1 MATRLDHFIVEPIT
15 SNSLLFWDGRN
26 DICNVGQFLNIKL
39 QTVDEQSAVYQCVY
53 KKSFPINATGSHE
66 VLYYLVNIVE
76 YDALFGV
83 GRGGGGGGGEG
94 TPTNITYLTSITQSG
109 NAFLFNFQTSR
120 VLTVQ

>member
-1 MATRLDHFIVEPIT
+1 MATRLDHFIIEPIT
-15 SNSLLFWDGRN
+15 PNSLLFWNLDN
-26 DICNVGQFLNIKL
+26 NICNVGQFLNIRL
-39 QTVDEQSAVYQCVY
+39 QTVDEQSAVYQCVF
-53 KKSFPINATGSHE
+53 KKSFPTSVTGSHE

-109 NAFLFNFQTSR
+109 NAFLFNFQTSK